1 MALFNAPKDVT
12 VDGFF
17 KDVVPKQFGELVKGK
32 DFFGMAGKDFT
43 LQFDVSGKKYCLLIK
58 GGSNLEMVAGGV
70 AKPMLTLCLSEDDFR
85 KAITG
90 QAEGVIDRFSDP
102 FAVADMNLYSQLQ
115 VTKGKL
121 DVELDGGAMK
131 FSMIFNGEASPEA
144 KIKLGLTDWVAMQK
158 KETNGQNLF
167 MAGKM
172 GFDGDMVFLMSLNN
186 LL

>member
-1 MALFNAPKDVT
+1 MSLFNSPKDVT

-17 KDVVPKQFGELVKGK
+17 KDIVPKQFEELVKGK
-32 DFFGMAGKDFT
+32 KFSGIAGKDFT
-43 LQFDVSGKKYCLLIK
+43 LQYDVSGKKYCLLIK

-70 AKPMLTLCLSEDDFR
+70 TKPILTLCLSEDDFR
-85 KAITG
+85 KVIAG

-102 FAVADMNLYSQLQ
+102 FQVADLNLYNALLG
-115 VTKGKL
+115 TKGKL
-121 DVELDGGAMK
+121 NVELDSGAMK
-131 FSMIFNGEASPEA
+131 FSMIFNGEAQPEA
-144 KIKLGLTDWVAMQK
+144 TIKLALEDWVAMQK
-158 KETNGQNLF
+158 KETNGQNLV